1 MGWKE
6 RLCER
11 PLSRAFD
18 EETRRA
24 IDAEFQRR
32 RREIPVPVRFAWG
45 RGQSSLTI
53 ASQWVD
59 FLVHFAEGRMIVDAN
74 FSLAGKLLATEKNRQ
89 TAIRIINEIA
99 DDLRL

>member
-18 EETRRA
+18 EETRRV

-32 RREIPVPVRFAWG
+32 RHQIPVPVRFTWG
-45 RGQSSLTI
+45 HGQRALTI
-53 ASQWVD
+53 ASQWVVL
-59 FLVHFAEGRMIVDAN
+59 LVDFAEGRMIVDAKL
-74 FSLAGKLLATEKNRQ
+74 SLAGKLLATAKNRQ
-89 TAIRIINEIA
+89 TAVRIINEIA